1 MEFETNENIL
11 NMLKD
16 YINKI
21 ETNTLSFETKLLL
34 TEFFVKNKIVN
45 NKIENT
51 ENDWQKYT
59 FLGYYIYEFLLK
71 K

>member
-1 MEFETNENIL
+1 MDFETNENIL

-21 ETNTLSFETKLLL
+21 ETNTLSSESKLLL
-34 TEFFVKNKIVN
+34 TEFFIKNKVIDD
-45 NKIENT
+45 KIQSKKE
-51 ENDWQKYT
+51 DWMKYT

-71 K
+71 